1 MDVLNFGW
9 KLNILLKREGVWGR
23 ESSPPPLIGGWRIF
37 LRGLLSLLGGLGAV
51 LGRLGSLLGCS
62 WPFLVVL
69 GAVLDRSSAVL
80 GRLEAVL
87 ERSWAVLGH
96 LGAVFER
103 LGELKTLIFLVF
115 FNVFCKINVLIKHGK
130 LGWS

>member
-1 MDVLNFGW
+1 MGGLKSV
-9 KLNILLKREGVWGR
+9 LKR
-23 ESSPPPLIGGWRIF
+23 SS
-37 LRGLLSLLGGLGAV
+37 V
-51 LGRLGSLLGCS
+51 
-62 WPFLVVL
+62 
-69 GAVLDRSSAVL
+69 VL

-103 LGELKTLIFLVF
+103 LGELKTLNFLVF
-115 FNVFCKINVLIKHGK
+115 FNAFCKINVLIKRGK